1 MIARDYIRRKDNHKI
16 TGLVIYTQGPD
27 LMHIQG
33 PFSRM
38 TVRQAEWE
46 KVPTVVSEL
55 TNLWRYDAH
64 NREWNLMRDTYKENA
79 QRWLEILQG
88 DEPGAVFKI
97 AKRRPTKEPR
107 P

>member
-46 KVPTVVSEL
+46 KVQTVASEL
-55 TNLWRYDAH
+55 TNIWRYDAH
-64 NREWNLMRDTYKENA
+64 NGEWNLMRDTYKENA

-88 DEPGAVFKI
+88 DEPGAVLKI

>member
-1 MIARDYIRRKDNHKI
+1 MIAQDYIRRKDNHKI

-46 KVPTVVSEL
+46 KVPTVASEL
-55 TNLWRYDAH
+55 TNIWRYSPTTGG
-64 NREWNLMRDTYKENA
+64 WTLMRDTYKENA
-79 QRWLEILQG
+79 NRWLEILQG
-88 DEPGAVFKI
+88 DEPGVVFKI
-97 AKRRPTKEPR
+97 AKRRPTKEPH